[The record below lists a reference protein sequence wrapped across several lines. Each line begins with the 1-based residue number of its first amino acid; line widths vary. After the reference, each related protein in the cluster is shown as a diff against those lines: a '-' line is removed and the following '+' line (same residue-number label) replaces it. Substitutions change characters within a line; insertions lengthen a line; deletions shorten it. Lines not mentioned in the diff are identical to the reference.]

1 MNRHVVVI
9 FIFACFF
16 LHVKSQSLTEAEVT
30 AKMYQ
35 AFELNKAKKT
45 ANALEAFL
53 IVGNNTELQRTEA
66 ERQVFVC
73 SQTMACMCYGRLKQY
88 QEAYMLAKKLMQG
101 NLNDKEKKDVGYQYA
116 INGYWYAITFL
127 KKDLVEFADYKKGRD
142 ILEKVKPYASGQL
155 LDNILRR
162 IPLSFYKEG
171 VQCQISQKYR
181 EALELYEKAL
191 VGFHEHGLESDELS
205 VLKQMAYVKGMLH
218 EMGDSGRLYQRGLEL
233 ARKIGNVSVQMD
245 ILNSMSE
252 QNIVAGDLDQANKY
266 VLSMDSLVEIT
277 SDFNAKFIYYNK
289 KGKEARWQG
298 AYKMAE
304 QWYFKG
310 MAIAESER
318 RDAVSA
324 NRYLSYTNLRD
335 LYASSKQYDDAL
347 TYARKALKEH
357 QRLTPANDYKFY
369 LPYMAIAEIY
379 KLMGDKGNCFFCID
393 SLFLSAPNME
403 EPRELSMLYITRA
416 KCHVAFNDYSAAL
429 ADYKKADEILAVKY
443 PQSDGDRIPLLPLMG
458 GIEHKLKNFA
468 ESERL
473 YRLYSEQMMNRYG
486 ENGMES
492 INAQIYL
499 ANAEG
504 FTGHIDAGCS
514 DYTMAISRLKALM
527 RKQLPYMSLQER
539 ENFWKP
545 LSSLFTMMTPFAI
558 EANKCQT
565 TFTQSCYDA
574 LIMSKAFL
582 LESERSLLD
591 VVKKE
596 GTDEDMQDYMRLS
609 LMKNQ
614 IKIWEKDYEHNADSI
629 LDMSQRTDLLAARL
643 AERCRSFS
651 NITGFMDIDYNAVK
665 QTMKPNDVLLDF
677 ADYVSE
683 TMGRKYAAYIIN
695 KEDTYPLVKYL
706 FAERQIDSLG
716 INRPDMY
723 YDKDY
728 APEVL
733 KLLWEPLKNHITEG
747 ATVYHTLS
755 LRM

>member
-1 MNRHVVVI
+1 
-9 FIFACFF
+9 
-16 LHVKSQSLTEAEVT
+16 
-30 AKMYQ
+30 
-35 AFELNKAKKT
+35 
-45 ANALEAFL
+45 
-53 IVGNNTELQRTEA
+53 
-66 ERQVFVC
+66 
-73 SQTMACMCYGRLKQY
+73 
-88 QEAYMLAKKLMQG
+88 
-101 NLNDKEKKDVGYQYA
+101 
-116 INGYWYAITFL
+116 
-127 KKDLVEFADYKKGRD
+127 
-142 ILEKVKPYASGQL
+142 
-155 LDNILRR
+155 
-162 IPLSFYKEG
+162 
-171 VQCQISQKYR
+171 
-181 EALELYEKAL
+181 
-191 VGFHEHGLESDELS
+191 
-205 VLKQMAYVKGMLH
+205 
-218 EMGDSGRLYQRGLEL
+218 
-233 ARKIGNVSVQMD
+233 
-245 ILNSMSE
+245 
-252 QNIVAGDLDQANKY
+252 
-266 VLSMDSLVEIT
+266 
-277 SDFNAKFIYYNK
+277 
-289 KGKEARWQG
+289 
-298 AYKMAE
+298 MAE

-310 MAIAESER
+310 MAIAESES

-723 YDKDY
+723 YDPKIR
-728 APEVL
+728 
-733 KLLWEPLKNHITEG
+733 N
-747 ATVYHTLS
+747 
-755 LRM
+755 